1 MRMIFKRIA
10 TLTLLFI
17 TVGFFITPAS
27 AKRESIQ
34 LTPEQ
39 SAAVDEVETYFNAFQ
54 TLSGTFT
61 QLGDSGN
68 ITSGNVIIS
77 KPGKMRFEYAEPN
90 PYVVISDGTWVAIVN
105 RKKQSADQYPLS
117 TTPLRLLLSESM
129 NLRKNAY
136 ILAADIQD
144 GLVTLRLQDR
154 DQFVAGE
161 LVLIYD
167 TFNFALRQWIVVD
180 GQGKR
185 TTISLDNL
193 KLNVPADQKLFYVN
207 IKRRRQSKD

>member
-1 MRMIFKRIA
+1 MFKNVIR
-10 TLTLLFI
+10 LLLACAFI
-17 TVGFFITPAS
+17 LVAPELS
-27 AKRESIQ
+27 MAKRQSIN

-39 SAAVDEVETYFNAFQ
+39 SAAVDEVETYFNAFIS
-54 TLSGTFT
+54 LSGKFT
-61 QLGDSGN
+61 QLGHSGN
-68 ITSGNVIIS
+68 ITAGDLLIS
-77 KPGKMRFEYAEPN
+77 KPGKMRFEYAPPN

-117 TTPLRLLLSESM
+117 TTPLRLLLGQKM
-129 NLRKNAY
+129 DLRKDAY
-136 ILAADIQD
+136 ILAADLQD

-167 TFNFALRQWIVVD
+167 SNNFALRQWIVVD

-185 TTISLDNL
+185 TTISLDNIS
-193 KLNVPADQKLFYVN
+193 LNTAVSADLFRIN
-207 IKRRRQSKD
+207 IKRSRPGKNQ